1 MEILET
7 THSTRT
13 VRASTVKSWRAWRDV
28 KEEGAGPVPLEE
40 SGPKTPVWVNFSLT
54 SGLDSVVF
62 SRSAFNSMC
71 S

>member
-40 SGPKTPVWVNFSLT
+40 SGPQNP
-54 SGLDSVVF
+54 SVGQLQSYF
-62 SRSAFNSMC
+62 WFR
-71 S
+71 